1 MEDRMLARQLGIL
14 VKERRLLRQL
24 TQHELARLAGVSR
37 TALSRIES
45 PGATSSRTEV
55 VDRVLRA
62 LGVRIDVAVA
72 AAPPRALR
80 PGEPPPL
87 H

>member
-1 MEDRMLARQLGIL
+1 MLARQLGNL
-14 VKERRLLRQL
+14 VKEHRLLRQL
-24 TQHELARLAGVSR
+24 TQDELARLAGVSR
-37 TALSRIES
+37 TAVSRLES

-62 LGVRIDVAVA
+62 LGVRVDVAAIRHLSV
-72 AAPPRALR
+72 RA
-80 PGEPPPL
+80 EPSRGTPL

>member
-1 MEDRMLARQLGIL
+1 MLARQLGTL
-14 VKERRLLRQL
+14 VKEHRLLRQL
-24 TQHELARLAGVSR
+24 TQDELARLAGVSR
-37 TALSRIES
+37 TAVSRIES

-62 LGVRIDVAVA
+62 LGVRVDVAAVGSA
-72 AAPPRALR
+72 MARVDQSR
-80 PGEPPPL
+80 GTPL

>member
-1 MEDRMLARQLGIL
+1 MPRMLARQLGNL
-14 VKERRLLRQL
+14 VKEHRLLRQL
-24 TQHELARLAGVSR
+24 TQDELARLAGVSR
-37 TALSRIES
+37 TAVSRLES

-62 LGVRIDVAVA
+62 LGVRVDVAAIRHLSV
-72 AAPPRALR
+72 RA
-80 PGEPPPL
+80 EPSRGTPL